1 MELFKST
8 ANQMVFLFVLIF
20 LGYLLAKLKALPEG
34 TDRAIARLEN
44 NLFTPCLILGTLYT
58 NFTVAKL
65 SSAAVLIGLSSAL
78 LALIIPISIIL
89 PRFFAKTKHLKNI
102 YVYSFAI
109 ANFGFMGN
117 SVVSSLFPEI
127 FAEYILFTLPLWI
140 YIYVW
145 GIPVLLMPTNE
156 KAGVKGILKN
166 FLNPMF
172 ICLILGILMGL
183 LNLKV
188 PSSIDRVI
196 VTIGDC
202 MSPLAMILTGITISK
217 INLKSVLKNYKIY
230 VASAARLLIIPLC
243 FIGIFSLLDLSDTFL
258 ICAMCAIS
266 MPFGINTIVI
276 PTAYGIDTSDASGMA
291 LISHT
296 LSLATIPFIFWIL
309 SFLL

>member
-8 ANQMVFLFVLIF
+8 ANQMIFLFVLIF
-20 LGYLLAKLKALPEG
+20 LGYLLAKIRALPEG
-34 TDRAIARLEN
+34 TDRAIAKLEN

-58 NFTVAKL
+58 NFTVAKI
-65 SSAAVLIGLSSAL
+65 SSAMVLIGLSAAL

-89 PRFFAKTKHLKNI
+89 PRFFAKTKRLKNT
-102 YVYSFAI
+102 YSYSFAI
-109 ANFGFMGN
+109 ANFGFMGI

-127 FAEYILFTLPLWI
+127 FAEYILFTLPLWF

-145 GIPVLLMPTNE
+145 GIPVLLMPTDE
-156 KAGVKGILKN
+156 RVGIKGVLKN

-172 ICLILGILMGL
+172 ICLIIGIAMGL
-183 LNLKV
+183 LNLKP

-196 VTIGDC
+196 VTMGDC
-202 MSPLAMILTGITISK
+202 MSPLAMILAGITISK
-217 INLKSVLKNYKIY
+217 IKLKGIICDYKIY
-230 VASAARLLIIPLC
+230 IASLIRLLIIPLC
-243 FIGIFSLLDLSDTFL
+243 FIGIFSLFDLSDTFL
-258 ICAMCAIS
+258 ICAVCSIS

-276 PTAYGIDTSDASGMA
+276 PTAYGIDTSEASGMA

-296 LSLATIPFIFWIL
+296 LSLASIPFVFWIL